1 MCLQSIGSN
10 SKLCILLH
18 LLWIQGNQIWL
29 HLHSVCLLFL
39 LLFVWERARDARTL
53 VMLTYLS
60 GAIHRREVVIVILL
74 EWRMQIRFF
83 EVFVLKMHGII
94 GDLLSLY
101 LVCVTASL
109 GQIKVD
115 CALKG
120 LLATQKNTLF
130 ACIAKTPGFHRPM
143 PLRRFSVYCLDMRCS
158 DNHCIWHYHWWLS
171 ATSTAC

>member
-1 MCLQSIGSN
+1 M
-10 SKLCILLH
+10 
-18 LLWIQGNQIWL
+18 

-39 LLFVWERARDARTL
+39 LLFVWERARDARIL

-120 LLATQKNTLF
+120 LLATQKNILF
-130 ACIAKTPGFHRPM
+130 ACIAKTPGVSPTHANKE
-143 PLRRFSVYCLDMRCS
+143 V
-158 DNHCIWHYHWWLS
+158 LS
-171 ATSTAC
+171 LLFRYALL